1 MKVLAIDP
9 GLAATGWALVDGMKH
24 LASGTVNTKPE
35 GNVSERA
42 LQIAAFISGATAE
55 YRSGQIRLVVEYPE
69 VAYGGKAFKGVMENF
84 YVSGFITGFL
94 CYLEFH
100 WCHTVTPPTWT
111 KGYKGRMGDR
121 MEAARNM
128 AVRAFKVTKRTSEHE
143 RDALGIALWAVTGG
157 IK

>member
-24 LASGTVNTKPE
+24 LASGTITTNPGDGDVVK
-35 GNVSERA
+35 RA
-42 LQIAAFISGATAE
+42 HIIVTRIWEAVKIHPDMMGLGDI
-55 YRSGQIRLVVEYPE
+55 VVEYPE
-69 VAYGGKAFKGVMENF
+69 VSFGGKAYKGVMENF
-84 YVSGFITGFL
+84 FVAGFIAGNFN
-94 CYLEFH
+94 FMNVVSVNPAI
-100 WCHTVTPPTWT
+100 WC
-111 KGYKGRMGDR
+111 KSYKGRMGDR

-157 IK
+157 IR